1 MATSPTT
8 VFHTVERA
16 PDSALA
22 RIRTSRRRR
31 ISPEAGHAIEKLG
44 HAIDY
49 LADQY
54 IHEGGLISHDDP
66 ELQAVEMLM
75 VINREVYSACPEVPT
90 MGERWHAWLH
100 GYKH

>member
-1 MATSPTT
+1 MVTSPTT

-16 PDSALA
+16 PVSAIA
-22 RIRTSRRRR
+22 GVRSNRRRR

-54 IHEGGLISHDDP
+54 IHEGGLFSRHDP
-66 ELQAVEMLM
+66 ELQAVEMLIA
-75 VINREVYSACPEVPT
+75 INREVYFACPEVQT
-90 MGERWHAWLH
+90 LGERLHRWLN
-100 GYKH
+100 GPRS